1 MNRECWFEW
10 FINRDHHGFK
20 ENPWTN
26 TARLTAGLLY
36 WGSFVRKVKLCHY
49 QRQQLFNWIKCR
61 LSQSSFGSILSFRK
75 LDFELTSSQRPNW
88 PCINY
93 SKKLHKGTEELYY
106 TLWSELYETF
116 LVWYFVEWCELNS
129 SQWSLCPH
137 HSVAKIHLDSLR
149 YLHI

>member
-49 QRQQLFNWIKCR
+49 QPQQLFNWIKCSGLR
-61 LSQSSFGSILSFRK
+61 QVKPVIFWLNIIIQKVGLWTHWGTLLHSLICALRDFFSLILCRVMWTQLKSVITC
-75 LDFELTSSQRPNW
+75 LYHSLT
-88 PCINY
+88 
-93 SKKLHKGTEELYY
+93 
-106 TLWSELYETF
+106 
-116 LVWYFVEWCELNS
+116 
-129 SQWSLCPH
+129 
-137 HSVAKIHLDSLR
+137 KIHLDLIR
-149 YLHI
+149 YQFSNKGISTFN